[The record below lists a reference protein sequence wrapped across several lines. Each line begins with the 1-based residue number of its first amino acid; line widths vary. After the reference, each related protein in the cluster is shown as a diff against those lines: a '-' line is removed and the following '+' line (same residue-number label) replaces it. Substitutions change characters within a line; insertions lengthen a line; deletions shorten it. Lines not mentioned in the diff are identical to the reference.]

1 MKNLTL
7 LLSFSILFQSCL
19 SYKTVDYN
27 NIAANNKK
35 QMIEIQTVDR
45 TNVKGVLIF
54 KDENSMTLE
63 NNGATQTIPKEEIYD
78 LKVKKFS
85 ALKTLG
91 GVAKAGAWVAAAGGL
106 LILGLWQ
113 GVIK

>member
-27 NIAANNKK
+27 NIAANNKE
-35 QMIEIQTVDR
+35 QMILLQTVDR
-45 TNVKGVLIF
+45 TTVKGVLIF

-63 NNGATQTIPKEEIYD
+63 NNGATQTIPKEEIYE
-78 LKVKKFS
+78 LKVKQFS

-91 GVAKAGAWVAAAGGL
+91 GVVKAGAWAVAAAGL
-106 LILGLWQ
+106 LF
-113 GVIK
+113 VIGATVGFN

>member
-106 LILGLWQ
+106 LILGVWK

>member
-7 LLSFSILFQSCL
+7 LLSISILFQSCL
-19 SYKTVDYN
+19 GYKTVDYN
-27 NIAANNKK
+27 NIEANNKER
-35 QMIEIQTVDR
+35 MIQIQTVDR
-45 TNVKGVLIF
+45 TNVRGVLLF

-85 ALKTLG
+85 ALKTLE
-91 GVAKAGAWVAAAGGL
+91 GVAKAGAWVAAAGGFYL
-106 LILGLWQ
+106 FISL
-113 GVIK
+113 VNSK

>member
-7 LLSFSILFQSCL
+7 LLSLSILFQSCL

-27 NIAANNKK
+27 SIEANDKK
-35 QMIEIQTVDR
+35 QMIEIQAVDR
-45 TNVKGVLIF
+45 TYVKGVLIF

-63 NNGATQTIPKEEIYD
+63 NNGATQTIPREEIYD

-91 GVAKAGAWVAAAGGL
+91 GVANTVAWAGAVLGIAFLAAL
-106 LILGLWQ
+106 VDIF
-113 GVIK
+113 

>member
-1 MKNLTL
+1 MKTLTL

-19 SYKTVDYN
+19 SYKSVDYN
-27 NIAANNKK
+27 NIAANNNNK
-35 QMIEIQTVDR
+35 MIEIQTVDR
-45 TNVKGVLIF
+45 TNVKGVLVSI
-54 KDENSMTLE
+54 DENSMTLE

-106 LILGLWQ
+106 LLLIELATN
-113 GVIK
+113 K

>member
-7 LLSFSILFQSCL
+7 LLSFSILFQSCF

-45 TNVKGVLIF
+45 TNVKGMLVF

-78 LKVKKFS
+78 LKVEKFS
-85 ALKTLG
+85 TLKTLG
-91 GVAKAGAWVAAAGGL
+91 SVAKAVAWGAAVLGIVFMAAL
-106 LILGLWQ
+106 LELL
-113 GVIK
+113 

>member
-7 LLSFSILFQSCL
+7 LLSISILFQSCL
-19 SYKTVDYN
+19 GYKTVDYN
-27 NIAANNKK
+27 NIEANNKER
-35 QMIEIQTVDR
+35 MIQIQTVDR
-45 TNVKGVLIF
+45 TNVRGVLIF

-106 LILGLWQ
+106 LLLIELATN
-113 GVIK
+113 K

>member
-7 LLSFSILFQSCL
+7 LLSISILFQSCL

-27 NIAANNKK
+27 NIEANNKE
-35 QMIEIQTVDR
+35 QMIQIQTVDR
-45 TNVKGVLIF
+45 TNVRGVLIF

-91 GVAKAGAWVAAAGGL
+91 GVAKTGAWVAAAGGL
-106 LILGLWQ
+106 LILGVWK

>member
-1 MKNLTL
+1 MKTLTL

-19 SYKTVDYN
+19 SYKSVDYN
-27 NIAANNKK
+27 NIAANNKE
-35 QMIEIQTVDR
+35 QMIQIQTVDR
-45 TNVKGVLIF
+45 TNVRGVLIF

-63 NNGATQTIPKEEIYD
+63 NNGATQTILKEEIYD

-91 GVAKAGAWVAAAGGL
+91 GVAKSVAWAAAA
-106 LILGLWQ
+106 LGITFMLA
-113 GVIK
+113 VIDVF

>member
-7 LLSFSILFQSCL
+7 LLSISILFQSCF
-19 SYKTVDYN
+19 SYKSVDYN
-27 NIAANNKK
+27 NITADKK

-45 TNVKGVLIF
+45 TNVKGVLVSI
-54 KDENSMTLE
+54 DENSMTLE

-91 GVAKAGAWVAAAGGL
+91 GVAKTGAWVAAAGGL
-106 LILGLWQ
+106 LILGVWK

>member
-7 LLSFSILFQSCL
+7 LLSISILFQSCL

-27 NIAANNKK
+27 NIEANNKER
-35 QMIEIQTVDR
+35 MIQIQTVDR
-45 TNVKGVLIF
+45 TNVRGVLIF

-63 NNGATQTIPKEEIYD
+63 NNGATQTIPREEIYD

-91 GVAKAGAWVAAAGGL
+91 GVANIAAWGAAALGIIVGAAL
-106 LILGLWQ
+106 LD
-113 GVIK
+113 VF

>member
-7 LLSFSILFQSCL
+7 LLSLSILFQSCL

-27 NIAANNKK
+27 NIAANNKE
-35 QMIEIQTVDR
+35 QMIQIQTVDR
-45 TNVKGVLIF
+45 TNVRGVLIF

-91 GVAKAGAWVAAAGGL
+91 GVAKSVAWAAAALGITFMLAL
-106 LILGLWQ
+106 LE
-113 GVIK
+113 VI

>member
-7 LLSFSILFQSCL
+7 LLSISILFQSCL
-19 SYKTVDYN
+19 GYKTVDYN
-27 NIAANNKK
+27 NIEANNKER
-35 QMIEIQTVDR
+35 MIQIQTVDR
-45 TNVKGVLIF
+45 TNVRGVLIF

-91 GVAKAGAWVAAAGGL
+91 GVAKSVAWAAAA
-106 LILGLWQ
+106 LGITFMLA
-113 GVIK
+113 VIDVF

>member
-27 NIAANNKK
+27 NIAANNKE
-35 QMIEIQTVDR
+35 QMIQIQTVDR
-45 TNVKGVLIF
+45 TNVRGVLIF

-91 GVAKAGAWVAAAGGL
+91 GVAKSVTLTAVALGITFVAAAL
-106 LILGLWQ
+106 ELF
-113 GVIK
+113 

>member
-85 ALKTLG
+85 
-91 GVAKAGAWVAAAGGL
+91 
-106 LILGLWQ
+106 
-113 GVIK
+113 

>member
-7 LLSFSILFQSCL
+7 LLSISILFQSCL

-27 NIAANNKK
+27 NIEANNKER
-35 QMIEIQTVDR
+35 MIQIQTVDR
-45 TNVKGVLIF
+45 TNVRGVLIF

-91 GVAKAGAWVAAAGGL
+91 GVAKTAAWAAAAAGIIFTAAL
-106 LILGLWQ
+106 FE
-113 GVIK
+113 VF

>member
-7 LLSFSILFQSCL
+7 LLSISILFQSCL

-27 NIAANNKK
+27 NIEANNKER
-35 QMIEIQTVDR
+35 MIQIQTVDR
-45 TNVKGVLIF
+45 TNVRGVLIF

-91 GVAKAGAWVAAAGGL
+91 GVAKTAAWFAAAVGL
-106 LILGLWQ
+106 IFAIGATK
-113 GVIK
+113 GF

>member
-35 QMIEIQTVDR
+35 QMIEIETVDR
-45 TNVKGVLIF
+45 TNVKGVLVS

-63 NNGATQTIPKEEIYD
+63 NNGATTTIPKEEIYE

-85 ALKTLG
+85 ALNTLK
-91 GVAKAGAWVAAAGGL
+91 GVFKAGAWVAAAGGL
-106 LILGLWQ
+106 IFVYGAFLADL
-113 GVIK
+113 

>member
-45 TNVKGVLIF
+45 TNVKGVLVSI
-54 KDENSMTLE
+54 DENSMTLE

-106 LILGLWQ
+106 LILGVWK

>member
-7 LLSFSILFQSCL
+7 LLSLSILFQSCL

-27 NIAANNKK
+27 SIEANDKK
-35 QMIEIQTVDR
+35 QMIEIQAVDR
-45 TNVKGVLIF
+45 TYVKGVLIF

-63 NNGATQTIPKEEIYD
+63 NNGATQTIPREEIYD

-106 LILGLWQ
+106 LVLIALSSL
-113 GVIK
+113 

>member
-7 LLSFSILFQSCL
+7 LLSLSILFQSCL

-27 NIAANNKK
+27 NIAANNKE
-35 QMIEIQTVDR
+35 QMIQIQTVDR
-45 TNVKGVLIF
+45 TNVRGVLIF

-63 NNGATQTIPKEEIYD
+63 NNGATQTILKEEIYD

-91 GVAKAGAWVAAAGGL
+91 GVAKTGAWVAAAGGL
-106 LILGLWQ
+106 LLLIELATN
-113 GVIK
+113 K

>member
-7 LLSFSILFQSCL
+7 LLSISILFQSCL

-45 TNVKGVLIF
+45 KNVKGVLIF

-106 LILGLWQ
+106 LLLIELATN
-113 GVIK
+113 K

>member
-1 MKNLTL
+1 M
-7 LLSFSILFQSCL
+7 SFSVLFF
-19 SYKTVDYN
+19 SYYYFSDLETK
-27 NIAANNKK
+27 ANNKE
-35 QMIEIQTVDR
+35 QMIQIQTVDR
-45 TNVKGVLIF
+45 TNVRGVLLF

-106 LILGLWQ
+106 LVLIELATN
-113 GVIK
+113 K

>member
-45 TNVKGVLIF
+45 KNVKGVLIF

-91 GVAKAGAWVAAAGGL
+91 GVAKTGAWVAAAGGL
-106 LILGLWQ
+106 LILGVWK

>member
-1 MKNLTL
+1 MKNLIL

-106 LILGLWQ
+106 LLLIELATN
-113 GVIK
+113 K